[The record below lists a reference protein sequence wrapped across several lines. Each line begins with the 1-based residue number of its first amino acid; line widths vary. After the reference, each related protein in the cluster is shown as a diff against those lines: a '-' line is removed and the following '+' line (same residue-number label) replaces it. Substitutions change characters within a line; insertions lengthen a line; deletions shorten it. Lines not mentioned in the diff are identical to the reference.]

1 MLRQRTGAAR
11 LVPAPVTIVAALV
24 ACAPASAAAPTRL
37 VNRARPAA
45 ATTVSRPLTAYG
57 GSTSQDAPFALIVS
71 KDHRRLARLLMHAEA
86 PCTDGG
92 RATESGAASVEAPGA
107 PRGDGRNR
115 FVGNRLPAGGRFR
128 VKGTALESYGGTEYG
143 RVSETLAGRVRGNRA
158 KGTFRMTVHVFD
170 ANTGSVLATCDSGP
184 LTWRSAA
191 VPGKVYAGLTGAQRP
206 VVVELTPDRSMVTD
220 LRIAWDATCQPEG
233 GFLVGDHLG
242 DFPVDTSG
250 HFGHPFDA
258 GPYTGADGSSISLR
272 YALSGRLTATR
283 AAGTFGTRV
292 RRLPPT
298 ARCRRPAT
306 GRCSTG
312 RRRRER

>member
-11 LVPAPVTIVAALV
+11 LVPAPVAIVAALV
-24 ACAPASAAAPTRL
+24 ACVPASAAPPTPL

-45 ATTVSRPLTAYG
+45 AAPASRPLTTYG

-71 KDHRRLARLLMHAEA
+71 RDHRRLARLLMHAEA
-86 PCTDGG
+86 PCSDGG
-92 RATESGAASVEAPGA
+92 HATESGAASIDPPGG

-115 FVGNRLPAGGRFR
+115 FIGNRLPAGGSFR

-158 KGTFRMTVHVFD
+158 KGTFRMTVRVVD
-170 ANTGSVLATCDSGP
+170 ANTGSVLATCDSGA
-184 LTWRSAA
+184 LAWRSAA
-191 VPGKVYAGLTGAQRP
+191 VPGKVYAGLTGALRP
-206 VVVELTPDRSMVTD
+206 VVVELTPDRAMVSD

-233 GFLVGDHLG
+233 GLLVGDHLG

-272 YALSGRLTATR
+272 YALRGRLTATR
-283 AAGTFGTRV
+283 ATGTFGTR
-292 RRLPPT
+292 LTQT
-298 ARCRRPAT
+298 APDGPVQATCDRPLQHWSAT
-306 GRCSTG
+306 S
-312 RRRRER
+312 